1 MRNEKQCAK
10 MGGKIEKQMCTSLPQ
25 LLTSAAREMPKEN
38 HLRKT
43 RGSSEYC
50 EKNEKNWE

>member
-1 MRNEKQCAK
+1 